1 MNPKP
6 YLSYGVGVPNTAQ
19 VTGYQEML
27 ERREGRRKG
36 GWKMRGRE
44 GEREVER
51 KIKGQGKTEP
61 NY

>member
-6 YLSYGVGVPNTAQ
+6 YLSYGVGVSNTAQ
-19 VTGYQEML
+19 VTGYKEML

-44 GEREVER
+44 GEREDW
-51 KIKGQGKTEP
+51 I
-61 NY
+61 

>member
-44 GEREVER
+44 GEREDW
-51 KIKGQGKTEP
+51 I
-61 NY
+61 